1 MMGQVIAYGIIVG
14 AVYGLV
20 AVGLALVLGVMRY
33 LNVAHG
39 SLIMIGGYVSF
50 WLFSLLDIDPF
61 LSIPAVMLVMFFFG
75 LAVYRSIFSPISRLV
90 EGLKI
95 NNSMLVTFG
104 LVWVL
109 DNAITILWT
118 PDVRGVTTS
127 YSGDIV
133 ALFGVRIPYISL
145 AALITAFA
153 SIYGLHFFLNRTY
166 FGKSV
171 RATAQDWEAASLM
184 GVDVQRTHLLSFGI
198 GTALASIAGV
208 IIVVNYSITPSGG
221 LEWLLKGFVVVAL
234 AGFGSIRGVFAAGL
248 LLGVVE
254 GVSVYFVGATYREVI
269 GLIMFVAVLMVRPRG
284 LFTRKA
290 V

>member
-1 MMGQVIAYGIIVG
+1 MGQVIVYGIIIG

-39 SLIMIGGYVSF
+39 SMIMIGGYVSF
-50 WLFSLLDIDPF
+50 WLFSLLKIDPF
-61 LSIPAVMLVMFFFG
+61 ISIPAVMLVMFFFG
-75 LAVYRSIFSPISRLV
+75 LVIYKSVFSPISRLV

-109 DNAITILWT
+109 DNTVTILWT
-118 PDVRGVTTS
+118 PDVRGVTTV
-127 YSGDIV
+127 YSGGIV
-133 ALFGVRIPYISL
+133 SFFGLRIPYISL
-145 AALITAFA
+145 GALITAFV

-166 FGKSV
+166 FGKSI

-184 GVDVQRTHLLSFGI
+184 GVDVQKTHLISFGI
-198 GTALASIAGV
+198 GVALASIAGV

-234 AGFGSIRGVFAAGL
+234 AGFGNIRGVFAAGL

-269 GLIMFVAVLMVRPRG
+269 GLIMFVGVLMVRPRG
-284 LFTRKA
+284 LFTRLH
-290 V
+290 

>member
-1 MMGQVIAYGIIVG
+1 MGQVFLYGIIVG

-50 WLFSLLDIDPF
+50 WLFTLLDIDPF
-61 LSIPAVMLVMFFFG
+61 LSIPAVMLVMFLFG
-75 LAVYRSIFSPISRLV
+75 LVVYKGVISPLSRLP
-90 EGLKI
+90 EGWKI

-109 DNAITILWT
+109 DNAITLLWT
-118 PDVRGVTTS
+118 PDVRGVTTA

-133 ALFGVRIPYISL
+133 AFAGVRIPYISL

-153 SIYGLHFFLNRTY
+153 AIFGLHFFLNRTY

-184 GVDVQRTHLLSFGI
+184 GVDIQRTHLLSFGV
-198 GTALASIAGV
+198 GVALASIAGV

-234 AGFGSIRGVFAAGL
+234 AGFGNIRGVFAAGL

-284 LFTRKA
+284 LFTRLH
-290 V
+290 

>member
-1 MMGQVIAYGIIVG
+1 MGQVIAYGVIVG

-50 WLFSLLDIDPF
+50 WLFSLFNIDPF
-61 LSIPAVMLVMFFFG
+61 VSIPAVMVVMFCFG
-75 LAVYRSIFSPISRLV
+75 LAIYKGIFSRVSRLP

-109 DNAITILWT
+109 DNVVTLLWT
-118 PDVRGVTTS
+118 PDVRGVTTF

-133 ALFGVRIPYISL
+133 ALLGLRIPYISL
-145 AALITAFA
+145 GALITALV
-153 SIYGLHFFLNRTY
+153 SIYGLHLFLNRTY

-184 GVDVQRTHLLSFGI
+184 GVNVQRTHLIAFGM
-198 GTALASIAGV
+198 GAALASVAGA

-254 GVSVYFVGATYREVI
+254 GVSVYLVGATYREVI
-269 GLIMFVAVLMVRPRG
+269 GLIMFVAILMIRPRG

-290 V
+290 I

>member
-1 MMGQVIAYGIIVG
+1 MGQVIAYGIIVG

-39 SLIMIGGYVSF
+39 SLIMLGGYVSF

-61 LSIPAVMLVMFFFG
+61 LSIPAVMLVMFLFG

-109 DNAITILWT
+109 DNAVTILWT
-118 PDVRGVTTS
+118 PDVRGITTV

-153 SIYGLHFFLNRTY
+153 SIYGLHLFLNRTY

-184 GVDVQRTHLLSFGI
+184 GVDVQRTHLFSFGI
-198 GTALASIAGV
+198 GAALASLAGV

-269 GLIMFVAVLMVRPRG
+269 GLIMFVAVLMVRPQG